1 MKEELAEDDFIPE
14 LGISDLLSTS
24 NCLKPSSCLLDAY
37 SDCSYEGSPSPL
49 SDMSSLLDADHSWED
64 PFASE
69 FCPAG

>member
-1 MKEELAEDDFIPE
+1 MSLELFTE

-37 SDCSYEGSPSPL
+37 SDCSYEGSPAL

-69 FCPAG
+69 LFPQLISV